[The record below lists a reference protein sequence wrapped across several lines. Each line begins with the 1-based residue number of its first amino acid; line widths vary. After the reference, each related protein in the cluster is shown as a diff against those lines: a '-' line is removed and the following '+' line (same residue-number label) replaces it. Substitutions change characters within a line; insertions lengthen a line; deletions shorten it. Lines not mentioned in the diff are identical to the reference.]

1 MRIAPTNKSS
11 GHFSSNV
18 RLLTHPSRPTLL
30 GLVHGY
36 KWWVAH
42 NINLIASGQQILE
55 EENTTNNT
63 TDLNSK
69 MGTRTQ
75 QPIQDVAKQTKQKR
89 NHSNPCRNNLI
100 CDKQNKLKPN
110 RRNNRLSRIET
121 APNRQEKAK
130 QEQANV
136 NSQIH
141 GQEKS

>member
-1 MRIAPTNKSS
+1 
-11 GHFSSNV
+11 
-18 RLLTHPSRPTLL
+18 
-30 GLVHGY
+30 
-36 KWWVAH
+36 
-42 NINLIASGQQILE
+42 
-55 EENTTNNT
+55 
-63 TDLNSK
+63 